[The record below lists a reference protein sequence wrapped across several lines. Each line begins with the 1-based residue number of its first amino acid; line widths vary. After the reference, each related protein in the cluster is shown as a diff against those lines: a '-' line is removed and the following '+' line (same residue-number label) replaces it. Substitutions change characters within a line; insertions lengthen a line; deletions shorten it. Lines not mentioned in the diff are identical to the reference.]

1 MNALDADSEDIEVN
15 TEIIANMKANYFESV
30 RCLQSYVQSDHIN
43 MSRSFLV
50 DSLINNGPKEFS
62 GNKHYLSET
71 ARPQFPYP
79 SSYISSY
86 LFSLSL
92 AQQHH
97 NMHMNNSL
105 MNPVFGPKTPIRPIA
120 SLPRFP
126 SEPPIKQCPS
136 PPEAYPDLPSIR
148 KMSRLS
154 SPCASP
160 RTSPTATSD
169 SRNSTPTPPP
179 NSQDYNSKESSSSK
193 RIRTAFTS
201 TQLLELEREFAS
213 NMYLSR
219 LRRIEIATCL
229 RLSEKQVKIWFQ
241 NRRVK
246 YKKEELPGM
255 ITGASSPG
263 KCFCLRTC
271 TSTKKSR
278 VPGSSCSEIDIDIM
292 HTDEE
297 LSHN

>member
-1 MNALDADSEDIEVN
+1 
-15 TEIIANMKANYFESV
+15 
-30 RCLQSYVQSDHIN
+30 

-62 GNKHYLSET
+62 GNKHFLSET
-71 ARPQFPYP
+71 TRPQFSYP

-97 NMHMNNSL
+97 HMQINNSL
-105 MNPVFGPKTPIRPIA
+105 MNPMFGPKAPIRPIA
-120 SLPRFP
+120 SLPRIP
-126 SEPPIKQCPS
+126 SEPIIKQCPS
-136 PPEAYPDLPSIR
+136 PPVRYPDLPPSR
-148 KMSRLS
+148 KVTQLS
-154 SPCASP
+154 SPCISP
-160 RTSPTATSD
+160 HTSPTATSD

-179 NSQDYNSKESSSSK
+179 SNQDYNSKESSSSK

-255 ITGASSPG
+255 ITGSSSPG

-271 TSTKKSR
+271 TSSKKTKI
-278 VPGSSCSEIDIDIM
+278 PGSSCSDIDIDVT

-297 LSHN
+297 LNLH

>member
-1 MNALDADSEDIEVN
+1 
-15 TEIIANMKANYFESV
+15 
-30 RCLQSYVQSDHIN
+30 

-50 DSLINNGPKEFS
+50 DSLISNTPKDFS
-62 GNKHYLSET
+62 ANKHFISEST
-71 ARPQFPYP
+71 RPPLPYP

-97 NMHMNNSL
+97 HMQLTNGL
-105 MNPVFGPKTPIRPIA
+105 VNPGFGNHKAPIRPIA
-120 SLPRFP
+120 SIPRVPQESITNQCTVSPLRYSDVPKSRKLP
-126 SEPPIKQCPS
+126 
-136 PPEAYPDLPSIR
+136 
-148 KMSRLS
+148 

-160 RTSPTATSD
+160 HVSPNETSE

-179 NSQDYNSKESSSSK
+179 SNNDYPTKESSSSK

-201 TQLLELEREFAS
+201 TQLLELEREFSS

-255 ITGASSPG
+255 VNGSPPTS

-271 TSTKKSR
+271 SSTRKLR
-278 VPGSSCSEIDIDIM
+278 VAGSTCSDLDIDVL
-292 HTDEE
+292 HTDDE
-297 LSHN
+297 LAHIK